1 MYRVITTLV
10 VCVIVS
16 GCNKE
21 QTTANCR
28 LEIARKWDANVLRS
42 ENDRLCI
49 QSRSSTTDP
58 EIPTCS
64 DVEQASRFMVVCM
77 NAAGYELADHCS
89 RTFVTSTENY
99 GRYWYERFHRKCYTT
114 SGPSHLRDTIV
125 ESDLLFD
132 SAPDPWIGYAR
143 NRAENRLEWIS
154 LGQGMKTHTEC
165 INELKRLASDSDSN
179 YSEPIGCG
187 YEGNNYWRVRF
198 MNALWGGNELACI
211 AVDEDPEAAST
222 GRLYSVAL
230 DVSVEGQGWHC
241 VHLYQR

>member
-1 MYRVITTLV
+1 MYRVITTLA

-77 NAAGYELADHCS
+77 NAAGYELLITAQ
-89 RTFVTSTENY
+89 E
-99 GRYWYERFHRKCYTT
+99 
-114 SGPSHLRDTIV
+114 
-125 ESDLLFD
+125 LL
-132 SAPDPWIGYAR
+132 
-143 NRAENRLEWIS
+143 
-154 LGQGMKTHTEC
+154 
-165 INELKRLASDSDSN
+165 
-179 YSEPIGCG
+179 
-187 YEGNNYWRVRF
+187 
-198 MNALWGGNELACI
+198 
-211 AVDEDPEAAST
+211 
-222 GRLYSVAL
+222 
-230 DVSVEGQGWHC
+230 
-241 VHLYQR
+241 